1 MEMEEKRIIEILQ
14 KIEEIDSQGKLV
26 NSKILAEHFNI
37 PEEKMIH
44 ELEELDNKGYI
55 STMPVSGNFK
65 HLRVAEITT
74 KGKKFLSHGKKCDG
88 MR

>member
-14 KIEEIDSQGKLV
+14 KIEEIDSQGKL
-26 NSKILAEHFNI
+26 NI